1 MRAAG
6 LLLAFLGAAS
16 ADPLSW
22 LHTPIALRD
31 AGKFP
36 LQLASAASA
45 AAFSAPRSPPLRRGA
60 DAARA
65 LESASGDA
73 GSGDDSGSCDLEG
86 GSGDVD
92 GGSGD
97 YGSGDGGKSK
107 GDGADDGSGDL
118 DGGSGDYGSGTI
130 CLLYTSPSPR
140 DS

>member
-6 LLLAFLGAAS
+6 LLLSFLAAGS

-22 LHTPIALRD
+22 LHTPIALREARNNFVQSAL
-31 AGKFP
+31 AG
-36 LQLASAASA
+36 SA

-73 GSGDDSGSCDLEG
+73 GSGDDSGSGDLEG

-130 CLLYTSPSPR
+130 EDLSLIHI
-140 DS
+140 